1 MGKGA
6 VGLTKRAMVT
16 GAGAGI
22 GLATALALGRANCR
36 VFAVDVNPDAV
47 SATVGALR
55 AEGHECEGF
64 AASVAD
70 HDEVTAA
77 FAAMDASFGGID
89 ILVNNAGIT
98 GNCAADALDIAT
110 WNRIVGVNQTGTFLC
125 AQAAGARM
133 RKEKSGCIVNLS
145 SIYGLVAAPNRVAYS
160 ATKAAVIMM
169 TKALAVEWANDGIRV
184 NCVAPG
190 YVETPGT
197 AELAQKGTIS
207 LDALR
212 NRTPQRRLAQP
223 DDIANAIVA
232 LCDDGLG
239 HVTGQVLA
247 VDGGWSVYGY
257 L

>member
-1 MGKGA
+1 MRSEMGQGR
-6 VGLTKRAMVT
+6 RAMIT

-22 GLATALALGRANCR
+22 GLATAGALGRAGCR
-36 VFAVDVNPDAV
+36 LFLVDVNAQAV
-47 SATVGALR
+47 EQALLSLR
-55 AEGHECEGF
+55 ADGHACEGF
-64 AASVAD
+64 AGSVAD
-70 HDEVTAA
+70 ADHVAAA
-77 FAAMDASFGGID
+77 FAAMDAGFGGID
-89 ILVNNAGIT
+89 ILVNNAGVT
-98 GNCAADALDIAT
+98 GNYAADTLDVAT
-110 WNRIVGVNQTGTFLC
+110 WSRIIGVNQTGTFLC

-133 RKEKSGCIVNLS
+133 RGGGGCIINLS

-169 TKALAVEWANDGIRV
+169 TKALAVEWASLGIRV

-197 AELAQKGTIS
+197 AEMVQKGKID

-212 NRTPQRRLAQP
+212 ARTPQGRLAQP
-223 DDIANAIVA
+223 EDIAGAIVT
-232 LCDDGLG
+232 LCDERLA